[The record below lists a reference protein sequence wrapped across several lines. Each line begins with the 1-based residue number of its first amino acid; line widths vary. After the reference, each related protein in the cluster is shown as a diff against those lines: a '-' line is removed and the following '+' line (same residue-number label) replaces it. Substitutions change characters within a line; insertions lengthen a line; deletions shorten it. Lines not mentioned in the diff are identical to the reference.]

1 MEDFSAVLAAWPSAK
16 RTEVA
21 QNTTKEQVARILTKD
36 SLAPIDFLRL
46 LSPAASE
53 MLEVLARRAHELT
66 LRYFGRAVSIFTPL
80 YISDICT
87 NQCRYCGFN
96 AKNKQKRT
104 HLSVEDAAKE
114 AKFLHDQGHRN
125 ILLLTGDA
133 PKISSP
139 AYMAEVVAKI
149 KPWFASV
156 GIEVYALSVE
166 EYELL
171 SRTGVDSMTMFQE
184 TYNPELYAWLH
195 PVGPKHDYAWRLNAP
210 ARACQAGMRSV
221 GVGALLG
228 LEAFE
233 QDTFATGLHAY
244 WLERTYPGVDIGIS
258 IPRICPH
265 EGEFEVQHA
274 IDDRHFVQYVTAL
287 RCFLPRSCITCS
299 TRESANMRNHLLA
312 LGVTRISAG
321 VSTKVGGRSTEPKD
335 NPGQFEITDKR
346 SLTAVCQDLAKLGYQ
361 AVLKDWEDPTAS
373 SAKTA
378 CAS

>member
-1 MEDFSAVLAAWPSAK
+1 MEDFSAVLADWPDAR
-16 RTEVA
+16 RTDVC
-21 QNTTKEQVARILTKD
+21 QNTTQAQVARILTKD
-36 SLAPIDFLRL
+36 NLAPVDFLRL
-46 LSPAASE
+46 LSPAASD
-53 MLEVLARRAHELT
+53 MLEDVAKRAHQLT

-104 HLSVEDAAKE
+104 HLSVDEAFKE

-139 AYMAEVVAKI
+139 AYMAEVVSKI
-149 KPWFASV
+149 KPLFASI
-156 GIEVYALSVE
+156 GIEVYALSE
-166 EYELL
+166 DEYSLL
-171 SRTGVDSMTMFQE
+171 VKTGVDSMTMFQE

-195 PVGPKHDYAWRLNAP
+195 PVGPKHDYHWRLAAP
-210 ARACQAGMRSV
+210 TRACQAGMRSV

-244 WLERTYPGVDIGIS
+244 WLERTFPGVDIGIS

-265 EGEFEVQHA
+265 EGEFEVQHPV
-274 IDDRHFVQYVTAL
+274 DDRHFAQYVAAL

-299 TRESANMRNHLLA
+299 TRESAYMRNHLLA

-321 VSTKVGGRSTEPKD
+321 VSTKVGGRSTAPQD

-346 SLTAVCQDLAKLGYQ
+346 SLTAVCEDLANLGYQ
-361 AVLKDWEDPTAS
+361 AVLKDWEDPTES
-373 SAKTA
+373 SAQTA
-378 CAS
+378 CA